1 MAAALIALELALGA
15 VGFGGAKL
23 ADPCTSKPAFA
34 GGGVDGAV
42 QRIALSGLNGAA
54 CRLGT
59 SREELVLSFS
69 PGSGE
74 KIRWTRPT
82 IDAALRAG
90 IDRAATDT
98 AGGGVMGSVAR
109 VPAPGAR
116 RPNRSTGSS
125 ARANCAA
132 RAELRPRPGG
142 LVATR

>member
-1 MAAALIALELALGA
+1 MTTRNGRLALTALAAVATVLIAVELALGA

-34 GGGVDGAV
+34 GGGIDGAV

-54 CRLGT
+54 CKLGT

-69 PGSGE
+69 PASGE

-90 IDRAATDT
+90 VDRAATDT
-98 AGGGVMGSVAR
+98 AGSGLLGGVLAFL
-109 VPAPGAR
+109 
-116 RPNRSTGSS
+116 
-125 ARANCAA
+125 
-132 RAELRPRPGG
+132 LRE
-142 LVATR
+142 LVADPVGWLLDGG

>member
-1 MAAALIALELALGA
+1 VTTPSGKLALTALAAVAAALIALELALGV
-15 VGFGGAKL
+15 VGFGGARL

-54 CRLGT
+54 CKLGT

-69 PGSGE
+69 PASGE

-90 IDRAATDT
+90 VDRAATDT
-98 AGGGVMGSVAR
+98 AGSGLMGSVLAFLLR
-109 VPAPGAR
+109 EIVAQPVDWFLG
-116 RPNRSTGSS
+116 NR
-125 ARANCAA
+125 
-132 RAELRPRPGG
+132 
-142 LVATR
+142 

>member
-1 MAAALIALELALGA
+1 VSTRNGRVALTALAAVATVLIAVELALGA

-34 GGGVDGAV
+34 GGGIDGAV

-54 CRLGT
+54 CKLGA

-69 PGSGE
+69 PASGE

-90 IDRAATDT
+90 VDRAATDT
-98 AGGGVMGSVAR
+98 AGSGLLGGVLAFL
-109 VPAPGAR
+109 
-116 RPNRSTGSS
+116 
-125 ARANCAA
+125 
-132 RAELRPRPGG
+132 LRE
-142 LVATR
+142 LVADPVGWLLDGG

>member
-1 MAAALIALELALGA
+1 MTTRGGTLTLVLLGAVAAALIALELALGA

-74 KIRWTRPT
+74 KIRWTRAT
-82 IDAALRAG
+82 IDAAVRAG

-98 AGGGVMGSVAR
+98 AGGGVMGSVVAFLLR
-109 VPAPGAR
+109 ELL
-116 RPNRSTGSS
+116 
-125 ARANCAA
+125 
-132 RAELRPRPGG
+132 AEPVHWFLGES
-142 LVATR
+142 

>member
-1 MAAALIALELALGA
+1 MTTRGGKLALVLLGAVAAALIALELALGA

-34 GGGVDGAV
+34 GAGVDGAV

-82 IDAALRAG
+82 IDAAVRAG

-98 AGGGVMGSVAR
+98 AGGGVMGSV
-109 VPAPGAR
+109 VGFL
-116 RPNRSTGSS
+116 
-125 ARANCAA
+125 
-132 RAELRPRPGG
+132 LRE
-142 LVATR
+142 LVAEPIDWFLGES